1 MKRLTTLKDP
11 TKKERQGT
19 DWEKILQTMFAT
31 KIFFQEY
38 MRNSQNTIVKTK
50 EHNQKKGQKHK
61 QIPS

>member
-19 DWEKILQTMFAT
+19 DWEKILQTMFPT

-50 EHNQKKGQKHK
+50 EHN
-61 QIPS
+61 

>member
-11 TKKERQGT
+11 TKNERQGT

-50 EHNQKKGQKHK
+50 EHN
-61 QIPS
+61 